1 MKDQPRI
8 VFTNN
13 AGYLIPKNGLREE
26 KVKVK
31 ASNNVYCAMEYN
43 KLSYRPWNYNTNVCI
58 IVPCIDEKAMVIL
71 IKPIIINN
79 IQIKLYGY
87 MNMNILHSS
96 MSQLKN
102 LFQHGLL
109 RFIIFYNLYFIKR
122 ISKLRYLKVK
132 ICSNLVIIKLIKSF
146 LKKTISFNVCSYLIK
161 NYHWCCNI
169 KYTIAT

>member
-13 AGYLIPKNGLREE
+13 AGDLIPKNGLREE

-58 IVPCIDEKAMVIL
+58 IVPCVAEQAMVIL
-71 IKPIIINN
+71 IKSILNN
-79 IQIKLYGY
+79 IQKLYGY

-102 LFQHGLL
+102 LFEKLL
-109 RFIIFYNLYFIKR
+109 TWSYQIHYFLESLFYKTYQQVMVSEGKNMFEFGDNKIDKKFFKKDDFI
-122 ISKLRYLKVK
+122 
-132 ICSNLVIIKLIKSF
+132 
-146 LKKTISFNVCSYLIK
+146 
-161 NYHWCCNI
+161 
-169 KYTIAT
+169 

>member
-13 AGYLIPKNGLREE
+13 AGDLIPKNGLREE

-58 IVPCIDEKAMVIL
+58 IVPCTDEEAMVIL

-79 IQIKLYGY
+79 IQIKLDGY
-87 MNMNILHSS
+87 MNMNILHSL

-102 LFQHGLL
+102 LFQ
-109 RFIIFYNLYFIKR
+109 
-122 ISKLRYLKVK
+122 KL
-132 ICSNLVIIKLIKSF
+132 STWPS
-146 LKKTISFNVCSYLIK
+146 
-161 NYHWCCNI
+161 
-169 KYTIAT
+169 